1 MNMLKKVYKHRMDKD
16 KDKDHSERVRKH
28 KVDAD
33 KLEVKRLQKSKVV
46 KKQIYRLLG
55 KQEKRNNKSMDD

>member
-1 MNMLKKVYKHRMDKD
+1 MNMLKKVYKHRMEK

-33 KLEVKRLQKSKVV
+33 KLAVKRLQKSKVV
-46 KKQIYRLLG
+46 KKQIYRRLG